1 MNKEPVKVKELEA
14 ASRINN
20 FEEVTLG
27 YSEEEALKEARRC
40 IQCKNPACIQGCPV
54 NIDIKKFICFITKKD
69 YESAYFTIREK
80 NNFPSICGRVCPAE
94 YQCRKTCV
102 LNKKGFIYAN
112 EQAINIHF
120 LERFVGDY
128 GINNNLTVS
137 LEKNTELSKFSA
149 KGACLPVR
157 QGSAYGGK
165 VAVVGSGPAGLC
177 CAGEL
182 LRRGIKVDIFESL
195 HKPGGVLR
203 YGIPP
208 FRLPREIL
216 DFEINYLVKLGAKII
231 PNFIIGQTKSIDELF
246 AEGYRCIFLGLGAG
260 VPAFLGIKGENL
272 CNIYSVNE
280 FLARVNLMG
289 AYKFPE
295 FHTPVNIGKN
305 IIVVGGGN
313 TAIDAARVALRLQ
326 KINGITANTSIF
338 YRRTEVEMPARRL
351 EIEHAKEEGI
361 NFKLLVQPKEFIG
374 DENGFVKK
382 LICIKSHLG
391 EPDSSG
397 RRRPVPIEGSDFEVD
412 CDLAVI
418 AIGLKA
424 NQILIKATPELKTD
438 KYMDLIVNS
447 QTMET
452 SIKKVYAGGDIVGG
466 EGTVIEAMGMAV
478 KAARSIVDYLSSQ
491 I

>member
-1 MNKEPVKVKELEA
+1 MIKEPVKVKELA
-14 ASRINN
+14 ASSRINN

-27 YSEEEALKEARRC
+27 YSQDEALREAWRC
-40 IQCKNPACIQGCPV
+40 IQCKNPTCIQGCPV
-54 NIDIKKFICFITKKD
+54 NIDIKKFIYFITKKD
-69 YESAYFTIREK
+69 YQSAYFTIREK
-80 NNFPSICGRVCPAE
+80 NNFPSMCGRVCPAE

-102 LNKKGFIYAN
+102 LNKKGLSYAH

-128 GINNNLTVS
+128 GMNNNLTVP

-149 KGACLPVR
+149 KGEISP
-157 QGSAYGGK
+157 QSGGK

-216 DFEINYLVKLGAKII
+216 DFEIDYLVKLGAKII
-231 PNFIIGQTKSIDELF
+231 PNFIVGKTKSIDELF
-246 AEGYRCIFLGLGAG
+246 AEGYTCIFLGLGAG
-260 VPAFLGIKGENL
+260 VPAFLGIRGENL

-280 FLARVNLMG
+280 FLTRVNLMG

-305 IIVVGGGN
+305 IIVIGGGN

-326 KINGITANTSIF
+326 KINGITPNTSIF

-374 DENGFVKK
+374 DETGFVKK
-382 LICIKSHLG
+382 LICIKSQLG
-391 EPDSSG
+391 SPDSSG
-397 RRRPVPIEGSDFEVD
+397 RRRPVLIEGSDFEVD

-424 NQILIKATPELKTD
+424 NQILIKATPKLKTD
-438 KYMDLIVNS
+438 KYMDVIVDP

-466 EGTVIEAMGMAV
+466 EGTVIEAMGMAQ
-478 KAARSIVDYLSSQ
+478 KAARSIIDTFGCA
-491 I
+491 